1 MSGATR
7 PDTTQPAMMRA
18 DTTQPDTT
26 QPDTTRA
33 DIGLLVVAG
42 LYCIGGLTGMTLA
55 GHGVFGDWSITA
67 GIVAACSGPVLWL
80 GVMAIA
86 FNEKTFSRSMLALAS
101 IAILGV
107 AIWSFA
113 VLFDGLANI

>member
-1 MSGATR
+1 MSEAK
-7 PDTTQPAMMRA
+7 RA
-18 DTTQPDTT
+18 DTT

-42 LYCIGGLTGMTLA
+42 LYCIGGLTGTTLA
-55 GHGVFGDWSITA
+55 GHGAFGPWSITA
-67 GIVAACSGPVLWL
+67 GVVTACSGPALWL

-107 AIWSFA
+107 TIWTFE
-113 VLFDGLANI
+113 GLASI